1 LSVISINP
9 LVRSILSDT
18 KPTKSVICSVL
29 AFLEAIEK
37 HLGIEKSPI
46 SSLFEED
53 PGFLTAHSYH
63 TGLLWALENLAWFPQ
78 YLSRASLILAK
89 LSAIDPGG
97 NLSNRPINSLS
108 EIFKSWHFQTLA
120 SFDERM
126 QVLKLISE
134 REPEIAWT
142 ILIRMLPDLSGG
154 IGHPTHKTRWRMF
167 ELETEK
173 AITYNEIYA
182 THSAVVEML
191 ISIFDFTEAK
201 LAKLIEEKTDQIRKE
216 NKDFYKDLESTI
228 KIKLDDNKSE
238 IKNLIENERNQIK
251 QIFEIEFAK
260 NTKELKQVIEAENKT
275 IKVSIWVIGGL
286 TLILSLLAVIKI
298 WT

>member
-1 LSVISINP
+1 MSNLQKFNQTLEDFNQEVEQLKDVSG
-9 LVRSILSDT
+9 
-18 KPTKSVICSVL
+18 
-29 AFLEAIEK
+29 AFKKLQQLTETYNAIIK
-37 HLGIEKSPI
+37 Q
-46 SSLFEED
+46 FEENSKT
-53 PGFLTAHSYH
+53 LNTINELQKAQQEKVAKS
-63 TGLLWALENLAWFPQ
+63 LA
-78 YLSRASLILAK
+78 
-89 LSAIDPGG
+89 
-97 NLSNRPINSLS
+97 
-108 EIFKSWHFQTLA
+108 EI
-120 SFDERM
+120 
-126 QVLKLISE
+126 
-134 REPEIAWT
+134 EIASK
-142 ILIRMLPDLSGG
+142 RN
-154 IGHPTHKTRWRMF
+154 KT
-167 ELETEK
+167 E
-173 AITYNEIYA
+173 
-182 THSAVVEML
+182 
-191 ISIFDFTEAK
+191 